1 MTEIKLTDKDL
12 AKAGGIDEVED
23 AGQHDDGVIG
33 LTEEELIIE
42 KKLVRKIDFIIM
54 PIILL
59 VYLLN
64 WIDRY
69 VFVHSMECFE
79 KKLDWKKTCTDWC

>member
-1 MTEIKLTDKDL
+1 MTDIKLTDKDL
-12 AKAGGIDEVED
+12 AKSGGIDEVED
-23 AGQHDDGVIG
+23 AGHHDEVIG

-64 WIDRY
+64 WIDR
-69 VFVHSMECFE
+69 
-79 KKLDWKKTCTDWC
+79 